1 MIFPFAGGSDDGNS
15 PESFLLQEMNGFGLV
30 VRFLIRYLMYNR
42 GEKFFIFRGKRIPV
56 TDNYIGGMPTQDIF
70 IGSPVTANYKFCILQ
85 HLQGKRMAGIFA
97 IGKYHG
103 FGSIVFV
110 FHCMLIN
117 FFHLK

>member
-70 IGSPVTANYKFCILQ
+70 IGSPVTTNYKFCI
-85 HLQGKRMAGIFA
+85 F
-97 IGKYHG
+97 
-103 FGSIVFV
+103 SICRGRGWLGYSPLASITASGV
-110 FHCMLIN
+110 
-117 FFHLK
+117 